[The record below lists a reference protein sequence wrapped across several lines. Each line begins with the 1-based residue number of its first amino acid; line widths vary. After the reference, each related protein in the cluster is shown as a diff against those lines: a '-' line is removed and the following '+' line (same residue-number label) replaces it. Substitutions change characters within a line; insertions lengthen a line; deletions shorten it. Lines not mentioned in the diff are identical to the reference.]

1 MTLKAV
7 LFDLYGTLA
16 YVKNPISSEEIS
28 EFLLRRGYGVYPQS
42 LDAAS
47 HYVSMIDYPKQ
58 GYDSWKA
65 YLKQVLRRLDVEVDA
80 DTLRSLPHCIKS
92 AEPLLYM
99 KMLPLLYERL
109 KT

>member
-1 MTLKAV
+1 MALKAV
-7 LFDLYGTLA
+7 LFDLYGTLT

-28 EFLLRRGYGVYPQS
+28 EFLLRRGYRAYPQS

-47 HYVSMIDYPKQ
+47 HYVSMIDYLKQ

-80 DTLRSLPHCIKS
+80 DTLEELASLYQKRRTLTLHEDAAIALRKS
-92 AEPLLYM
+92 
-99 KMLPLLYERL
+99 
-109 KT
+109 

>member
-28 EFLLRRGYGVYPQS
+28 EFLLKRGCEVYPQS

-47 HYVSMIDYPKQ
+47 LM
-58 GYDSWKA
+58 
-65 YLKQVLRRLDVEVDA
+65 
-80 DTLRSLPHCIKS
+80 S
-92 AEPLLYM
+92 A
-99 KMLPLLYERL
+99 
-109 KT
+109 